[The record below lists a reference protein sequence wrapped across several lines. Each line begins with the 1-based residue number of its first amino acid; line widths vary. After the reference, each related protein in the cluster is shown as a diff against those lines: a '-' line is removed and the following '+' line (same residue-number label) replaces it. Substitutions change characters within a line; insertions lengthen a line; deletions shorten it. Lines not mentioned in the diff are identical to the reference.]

1 MLTAPDWALGSRYL
15 RENAPELIPFIE
27 KYGPCNLQ
35 PEAPEKYFGTLVT
48 KNILARLLLVS
59 FPSSF
64 RRMSAWQWLS
74 AWKKLSGRR

>member
-27 KYGPCNLQ
+27 KYVLAIYSRKPR
-35 PEAPEKYFGTLVT
+35 
-48 KNILARLLLVS
+48 KNILARLLPVS

-64 RRMSAWQWLS
+64 HQTSAWQWSS
-74 AWKKLSGRR
+74 AWKKPSERP

>member
-48 KNILARLLLVS
+48 GIIS
-59 FPSSF
+59 SSF
-64 RRMSAWQWLS
+64 RRMSAWQWS
-74 AWKKLSGRR
+74 SVWKKPSERP